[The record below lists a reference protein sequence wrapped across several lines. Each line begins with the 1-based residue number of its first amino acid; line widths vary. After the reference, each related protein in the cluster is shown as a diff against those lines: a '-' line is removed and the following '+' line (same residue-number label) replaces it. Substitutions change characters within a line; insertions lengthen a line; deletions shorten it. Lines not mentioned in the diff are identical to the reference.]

1 MRPRART
8 ARSTSAVALLV
19 GLFVGGCPGTIEDP
33 AFFDRHPTC
42 PTGIDV
48 EQLLVARCG
57 SSLCH
62 GGEGGGTPQADLD
75 LTSPGFASNLVGV
88 PSTECAGHLRI
99 DPVHPENS
107 FLLAKIEGPPA
118 GCGDR
123 MPLIGDLTR
132 DEILC
137 IRAYVFSLASTPLP
151 DAGADAGA
159 DAAVDGGP

>member
-1 MRPRART
+1 MKRRART
-8 ARSTSAVALLV
+8 SRSTSAVALLV
-19 GLFVGGCPGTIEDP
+19 ALFVSGCPGTIEDP
-33 AFFDRHPTC
+33 AFFDQHPTC

-48 EQLLVARCG
+48 EALLVARCG

-62 GGEGGGTPQADLD
+62 GGEGGGTPQAGLD

-88 PSTECAGHLRI
+88 ASTECAGHLRI
-99 DPVHPENS
+99 DPAHPDDS

-118 GCGDR
+118 GCGER

-137 IRAYVFSLASTPLP
+137 IRSYVFELASMPRP
-151 DAGADAGA
+151 DAG
-159 DAAVDGGP
+159 VDGGP